1 MSATPE
7 TIYLYDQDV
16 FRVGTSASPKLDKVR
31 PVDMVTYERNG
42 ILMVR
47 ATGIGV
53 SLGTMD
59 YLQRLRFSGWLW
71 KIPARAVFPQ
81 GLFLQPDPSPNKQG
95 HFFLCPVSDMP
106 MDKYRGLLAE
116 LALNCERSQ
125 KI

>member
-1 MSATPE
+1 MVATPE
-7 TIYLYDQDV
+7 TLYLYDQDI
-16 FRVGTSASPKLDKVR
+16 FRVGTSTSPKLDKVR

-47 ATGIGV
+47 ATGVGV
-53 SLGTMD
+53 SLGTID
-59 YLQRLRFSGWLW
+59 YLQKLQFSGWLW
-71 KIPARAVFPQ
+71 KIPPTAVFPQ
-81 GLFLQPDPSPNKQG
+81 GLFLQPDLSPNKQG

-116 LALNCERSQ
+116 LALHCERSQ